1 MQAADPPLAAAAP
14 FPFPSSPLYAGVGA
28 SLTLAATFHL
38 PPLPPPP
45 LLSEH
50 GVACVLKQS
59 TRRTSRGSNQTDRSL
74 RLCWCRPWPSSP
86 WSTVRGWLGG
96 GQEGVVC
103 KGVCV
108 CVRGAPPSIAPHS
121 KLTLPHPFSC
131 WHVESLPLGVTSL
144 QLPLPPLL
152 TVLPLPPPLLPPPLP
167 PPPELPPELPPD
179 PKLKELPLA
188 NELPEFCWLFWPR
201 DGFLYKG

>member
-1 MQAADPPLAAAAP
+1 LLARRVLAIGRHVVAA
-14 FPFPSSPLYAGVGA
+14 
-28 SLTLAATFHL
+28 
-38 PPLPPPP
+38 
-45 LLSEH
+45 
-50 GVACVLKQS
+50 
-59 TRRTSRGSNQTDRSL
+59 
-74 RLCWCRPWPSSP
+74 
-86 WSTVRGWLGG
+86 
-96 GQEGVVC
+96 
-103 KGVCV
+103 
-108 CVRGAPPSIAPHS
+108 
-121 KLTLPHPFSC
+121 
-131 WHVESLPLGVTSL
+131 LGVTSL